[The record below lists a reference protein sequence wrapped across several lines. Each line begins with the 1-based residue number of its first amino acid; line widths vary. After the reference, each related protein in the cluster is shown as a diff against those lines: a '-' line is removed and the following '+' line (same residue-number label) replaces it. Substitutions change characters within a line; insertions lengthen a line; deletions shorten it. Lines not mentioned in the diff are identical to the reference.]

1 MHKKI
6 ESFISPKKLMELE
19 KIIGYQFNNTNNL
32 KEAITHRSFAN
43 EHRNHQMKDN
53 ERLEFLGDA
62 ILQVC
67 ITEYLFLNYKDKSE
81 GELTKIRSLIVCENS
96 LHEIGKSLN
105 LGYLLRMSK
114 GEELTGGRER
124 VSLIADAVEA
134 LIAAIYLDKG
144 LEFTKDYIIGRFE
157 DIIKKAIN
165 NDIILDY
172 KTRLQEYLQ
181 KNGEVSIVYEL
192 IKFEGPPHRR
202 KFYTK
207 LIIDSKELTYG
218 EGYSKKESEQNAAKA
233 ALEIL
238 EGENE

>member
-1 MHKKI
+1 MNNFYMK
-6 ESFISPKKLMELE
+6 EAEE
-19 KIIGYQFNNTNNL
+19 IIGIKFNEPKLLLTAL
-32 KEAITHRSFAN
+32 THSSYAN
-43 EHRNHQMKDN
+43 QHRDEEYN
-53 ERLEFLGDA
+53 ERFEFLGDA

-144 LEFTKDYIIGRFE
+144 LEF
-157 DIIKKAIN
+157 IKKAIN

>member
-1 MHKKI
+1 MNNNYLREVEDVIGIKFN
-6 ESFISPKKLMELE
+6 EPKLL
-19 KIIGYQFNNTNNL
+19 
-32 KEAITHRSFAN
+32 ITALTHSSYANQHRDA
-43 EHRNHQMKDN
+43 EYN
-53 ERLEFLGDA
+53 ERFEFLGDS

-67 ITEYLFLNYKDKSE
+67 VTEYLFLNYKEKSE

-96 LHEIGKSLN
+96 LYEIGKSLD
-105 LGYLLRMSK
+105 LGYFLRMSK

-134 LIAAIYLDKG
+134 LLAAIYLDKG
-144 LEFTKDYIIGRFE
+144 LEFTKDYIIGRFQN
-157 DIIKKAIN
+157 IISRAIN

-202 KFYTK
+202 KFFTK
-207 LIIDSKELTYG
+207 LLIDEKELAFG

-233 ALEIL
+233 ALKLME
-238 EGENE
+238 E